1 MGNHVKQKKTNVL
14 LNINTDSGVKQEKP
28 NYTNNQ
34 PLNESTD
41 VMLYQNKMEY
51 ANHEASTDVTK
62 ETEEKDGNSVQ
73 ETHFTVV
80 RVEDLYQSTL
90 KIDGTTKA
98 KKSYIW
104 RCYHCSLSATRRS
117 NCSRKLER

>member
-1 MGNHVKQKKTNVL
+1 MGNQVKQKKTNVL

-51 ANHEASTDVTK
+51 ANHEASTDVMK
-62 ETEEKDGNSVQ
+62 ETEEKDVNSVQ

-90 KIDGTTKA
+90 KIDETTKA
-98 KKSYIW
+98 KKRLHLEMLSLFPL
-104 RCYHCSLSATRRS
+104 CYKKKQLQ
-117 NCSRKLER
+117 